1 MKKTYSA
8 APRVLRSWL
17 RATGISFRPEGKDVS
32 VDGVR
37 ITVVKPGEKAD
48 GISVLD
54 SEIGS
59 SNREIAIKAFHTITE
74 KLGKGKPEPTY
85 RGEPEKIYGND
96 IALSAMRHREFRHA
110 PNLTKEQLKPYEKT
124 IDRCCRRFASMN
136 RSLLQKHMYDFD
148 DLKTYALVWTHIF
161 AHKCEPVELKVN
173 DGKDLSRLLSR
184 HLNQKFIKLFSILN
198 NKTDSTC
205 PDTETAHVCLTGEVL
220 DQFSEATE
228 ETEEEVL
235 QPKMTH
241 EQIKENLA
249 QRLGALEHSK
259 MIAALQEN
267 SVNPNRDR
275 ATKLLAKRMLEKHRS
290 ECATCLSE

>member
-17 RATGISFRPEGKDVS
+17 RATGISFKPEGKDVS
-32 VDGVR
+32 VDG
-37 ITVVKPGEKAD
+37 IKIGVVASGERFD

-59 SNREIAIKAFHTITE
+59 PNREVAIKAFHTVTE

-110 PNLTKEQLKPYEKT
+110 PDLTKEQLKPYEKT

-136 RSLLQKHMYDFD
+136 RSLMQKHMYDID

-161 AHKCEPVELKVN
+161 AHKCEPVELTMN
-173 DGKDLSRLLSR
+173 DGKDISRLLSR

-198 NKTDSTC
+198 SKTDSTC
-205 PDTETAHVCLTGEVL
+205 PDTETVSSCLSFDSSDTDIETDAPGPVNKKKHL
-220 DQFSEATE
+220 DQ
-228 ETEEEVL
+228 V
-235 QPKMTH
+235 
-241 EQIKENLA
+241 KELLA
-249 QRLGALEHSK
+249 QKLSSLEHGRMLTVLEDS
-259 MIAALQEN
+259 
-267 SVNPNRDR
+267 SVNSNRDR
-275 ATKLLAKRMLEKHRS
+275 ATRMLAKRILAKHKS
-290 ECATCLSE
+290 ECPTCMANE